1 MTGSRITDRLKALR
15 ERAGYTIRDFAR
27 AVGYGE
33 KFSSYRTYETTYKKE
48 VLPLGMVKAMVP
60 VLSGR
65 GTPPI
70 TANEV
75 WNLAGVSAGESGLTA
90 TARRAHPPAG
100 APSGPATRSGMGTGY
115 ATGHDM
121 GHTMGAGP
129 GGGFGGGSRDES
141 RPGSVEGYGEGY
153 GGHLEGDSGRNSGAA
168 PASGHGAGGEPPP
181 ATGANASSHPA
192 QPRSR
197 SLPQPLPSQV

>member
-121 GHTMGAGP
+121 GHDTGHTMGAGP
-129 GGGFGGGSRDES
+129 GGGFGGGPRDES
-141 RPGSVEGYGEGY
+141 WPGSVEGYGEGY
-153 GGHLEGDSGRNSGAA
+153 DSHLEGDSGRSSGAA
-168 PASGHGAGGEPPP
+168 PASG
-181 ATGANASSHPA
+181 
-192 QPRSR
+192 
-197 SLPQPLPSQV
+197 